1 MTLPSAP
8 VTGADPTR
16 GLAREAVYL
25 ARVHAARNRALT
37 TARLRV
43 DTGAAVA
50 GDGYTAETLGRMLR
64 GHARDL
70 AHQPHVPPYFGRLD
84 FLHEDDEHP
93 GARYYVGR
101 RHVADADGS
110 PLVLDWRAPV
120 SRRFYQASVDRPEG
134 VRRRRR
140 FGWAVR
146 PGRPAEL
153 TGFEDEDL
161 LAGATG
167 AGPSRLVAEEIER
180 PRVGPM
186 RDIVATIQPDQDRL
200 VRADLAQSICVQGAP
215 GTGKTAVGL
224 HRAAYLL
231 YTHATRLR
239 RSGVLVLGPNPAFL
253 RHVREVLPALG
264 EVDVTQATLADL
276 LARVPVRGHD
286 TPDAAV
292 VKHDVR
298 MAEALRRALTG
309 RIRLPEEPLVVPDGS
324 YRWRVSVDTLR
335 RLVAEV
341 RAEQPPYATGRE
353 RLRARVVQRVQRHA
367 ETRESPGPA
376 WVRRISRSRP
386 VTALLDRV
394 WPAVRPEEL
403 VAAMLGDSALLDR
416 VAGDLLTPA
425 ERAAIRWPRP
435 RTSRAARWTEADLVL
450 IDEAAGLLDRPA
462 GYGHVVVDEAQDLSP
477 MQCRA
482 VARRTTHG
490 SLTVL
495 GDLAQ
500 GTTPWAASSWREQVA
515 HLGKPDA
522 TVLPLT
528 AGFRVP
534 APVVALTNRL
544 LATLGVDVPPTV
556 PVRGSGELRIHPVT
570 DPVVELPALVRR
582 ALDRPGSV
590 AVIAAETAVPDL
602 AAALRAAGLHP
613 AGPDPTDGDQGGGS
627 PTEPADAP
635 EPDGRGPDGPSGT
648 ASVEP
653 EPADGRLMLL
663 AAGQVKGLEYD
674 HVIVVEP
681 AAIVAAEPRG
691 TRRLYVVL
699 TRAVSRLDVLHAAP
713 LPPAV
718 AG

>member
-1 MTLPSAP
+1 MTLPSDP
-8 VTGADPTR
+8 TTGAEPTR
-16 GLAREAVYL
+16 DLAPELTYL
-25 ARVHAARNRALT
+25 ARVHAARNRALD

-43 DTGAAVA
+43 DTGATVA

-70 AHQPHVPPYFGRLD
+70 AGQPHVPPYFGRLD
-84 FLHEDDEHP
+84 FLDKDDEHP

-101 RHVADADGS
+101 RHVADVDGS

-120 SRRFYQASVDRPEG
+120 SRRFYQASADHPEG

-161 LAGATG
+161 LVGATG
-167 AGPSRLVAEEIER
+167 AGPGRLVAEEIER

-200 VRADLAQSICVQGAP
+200 VRADLARSICVQGAP

-231 YTHATRLR
+231 YTHAARLR

-264 EVDVTQATLADL
+264 EADVTQTTLAEL

-286 TPDAAV
+286 AADAAM
-292 VKHDVR
+292 VKQNAR
-298 MAEALRRALTG
+298 MAEVLRRALAE
-309 RIRLPEEPLVVPDGS
+309 RIRLPEEPLMVPDGS
-324 YRWRVSVDTLR
+324 YRWRVSVEALR
-335 RLVAEV
+335 RLVVEV

-353 RLRARVVQRVQRHA
+353 RLRARVVQQVQRHA
-367 ETRESPGPA
+367 ETRDTPGPA

-386 VTALLDRV
+386 VAALLDRV

-403 VAAMLGDSALLDR
+403 VAEVLGDPELLDR
-416 VAGDLLTPA
+416 VAGDLLAPA

-435 RTSRAARWTEADLVL
+435 RTPRTAPWTEADLVL
-450 IDEAAGLLDRPA
+450 IDEAAGLLDRPT

-482 VARRTTHG
+482 VARRAVHA
-490 SLTVL
+490 SLTIL

-522 TVLPLT
+522 AVLPLT

-534 APVVALTNRL
+534 GPVVTLANRL

-556 PVRGSGELRIHPVT
+556 PVRGSGELRIHPVV
-570 DPVVELPALVRR
+570 DPVAALPALVRG
-582 ALDRPGSV
+582 ALDRPGSL
-590 AVIAAETAVPDL
+590 AVIAVETAVPVL
-602 AAALRAAGLHP
+602 AAALQAAGLEP
-613 AGPDPTDGDQGGGS
+613 TGPEPTDG
-627 PTEPADAP
+627 
-635 EPDGRGPDGPSGT
+635 
-648 ASVEP
+648 
-653 EPADGRLMLL
+653 RLTLL

-691 TRRLYVVL
+691 ARRLYVVL
-699 TRAVSRLDVLHAAP
+699 TRAVSRLDVMHAAP
-713 LPPAV
+713 LP
-718 AG
+718 AGLAG